1 MSPEHIRI
9 AELANEDK
17 ERKFSSIAH
26 FLTVEALHEAF
37 KDLRKDAS
45 AGVDRVHVY
54 GIRDGSSEESGS
66 AS

>member
-1 MSPEHIRI
+1 
-9 AELANEDK
+9 
-17 ERKFSSIAH
+17 
-26 FLTVEALHEAF
+26 VEALHEAF

-54 GIRDGSSEESGS
+54 GIRDGSSEESGT